1 MTHWRA
7 VTTAELIVV
16 AVAIF
21 AASFTQVIAGFGFAL
36 LAMPIMTMA
45 LPVDRSLVIVT
56 LLSSVTT
63 VVQAILLRAHTD
75 RVLTL
80 RLTLASFVGMPLGL
94 VVLNLVDD
102 TPLRIALGVSVL
114 VATAMLARQ
123 VSLAHVGPSLD
134 VGAGFVSG
142 VLNTSLGTNGPPL
155 VFDLQSR
162 GLDPDRFRATIQTVF
177 AAGNL
182 LAVPLFVVDGKVT
195 TDGLTGAAIAIP
207 AWLAGLALGRPARR
221 HVAGPRFRVLV
232 LALLTA
238 AGTSAIV
245 FALV

>member
-1 MTHWRA
+1 M
-7 VTTAELIVV
+7 TTAELIVV
-16 AVAIF
+16 AIAIF
-21 AASFTQVIAGFGFAL
+21 TASFTQVLAGFGFAL
-36 LAMPIMTMA
+36 LAMPIMTTA

-56 LLSSVTT
+56 LLSAVTT
-63 VVQAILLRAHTD
+63 MVQATLLRAHID
-75 RVLTL
+75 R
-80 RLTLASFVGMPLGL
+80 TLARRMIVGAYLGMPIGL
-94 VVLNLVDD
+94 VLLNVVDD

-123 VSLAHVGPSLD
+123 VSLAHVGPGLD
-134 VGAGFVSG
+134 WSAGFVSG

-162 GLDPDRFRATIQTVF
+162 GLPPDRFRATIQTVF

-182 LAVPLFVVDGKVT
+182 LAIPLFLANGNLT
-195 TDGLTGAAIAIP
+195 TDGFTGALVAVP
-207 AWLAGLALGRPARR
+207 AWIAGLALARPIRR
-221 HVAGPRFRVLV
+221 RVQGDHFRRLV
-232 LALLTA
+232 LALLAA

>member
-1 MTHWRA
+1 MTHWRTVA
-7 VTTAELIVV
+7 TGDFLVV

-36 LAMPIMTMA
+36 LAMPIMTLA
-45 LPVDRSLVIVT
+45 LPVDRALVIVT
-56 LLSSVTT
+56 LLSSITT
-63 VVQAILLRAHTD
+63 VVQAYLLREHTD
-75 RVLTL
+75 RVLAR
-80 RLTLASFVGMPLGL
+80 RLALASFAGMPLGL
-94 VVLNLVDD
+94 VVLNVVDD
-102 TPLRIALGVSVL
+102 TPLRIALGASVL
-114 VATAMLARQ
+114 LATALLARQ
-123 VSLAHVGPSLD
+123 VSLAHVGPGLD
-134 VGAGFVSG
+134 VGAGFLSG

-177 AAGNL
+177 AVGNV
-182 LAVPLFVVDGKVT
+182 LAVPLFVANGKVT
-195 TDGLTGAAIAIP
+195 GDGLTGAAIAVP

-238 AGTSAIV
+238 AGTTAIV
-245 FALV
+245 FALL

>member
-1 MTHWRA
+1 M
-7 VTTAELIVV
+7 TTAELVVV

-21 AASFTQVIAGFGFAL
+21 AASFTQVLAGFGFAL
-36 LAMPIMTMA
+36 LAMPIMTIA

-63 VVQAILLRAHTD
+63 IVQAFLLRRHTD
-75 RVLTL
+75 RVLTR
-80 RLTLASFVGMPLGL
+80 RLVLASFAGMPLGL
-94 VVLNLVDD
+94 VVLNVVDD
-102 TPLRIALGVSVL
+102 RPLRIALGVSVL

-123 VSLAHVGPSLD
+123 VSLAHVGPGLD
-134 VGAGFVSG
+134 LGAGFLSG
-142 VLNTSLGTNGPPL
+142 VLNTSLGTNGPPI

-182 LAVPLFVVDGKVT
+182 LAVPLFVANGKVT
-195 TDGLTGAAIAIP
+195 SDGLTGAAIAVP
-207 AWLAGLALGRPARR
+207 AWLAGLALGLPARR

-232 LALLTA
+232 LTLLAA
-238 AGTSAIV
+238 AGTSAIA
-245 FALV
+245 FAVV

>member
-1 MTHWRA
+1 MTHWRTVA
-7 VTTAELIVV
+7 TSEIIVV

-36 LAMPIMTMA
+36 LAMPVMTIA

-56 LLSSVTT
+56 LLSSITT
-63 VVQAILLRAHTD
+63 AVQAVLLRAHTD
-75 RVLTL
+75 RVLAR
-80 RLTLASFVGMPLGL
+80 RLTLASFAGMPLGL
-94 VVLNLVDD
+94 VALNVVDD

-114 VATAMLARQ
+114 IATAMLVRQ
-123 VSLAHVGPSLD
+123 VSLAHVGPGLD

-182 LAVPLFVVDGKVT
+182 LAVPMFVANGKVT
-195 TDGLTGAAIAIP
+195 GAGLTGAAIAVP
-207 AWLAGLALGRPARR
+207 AWVSGLALGRPARR

-232 LALLTA
+232 LSLLFA
-238 AGTSAIV
+238 AGLSAIT

>member
-1 MTHWRA
+1 MATSDF
-7 VTTAELIVV
+7 IVV

-36 LAMPIMTMA
+36 LAMPIMTIA

-56 LLSSVTT
+56 LLSAITT
-63 VVQAILLRAHTD
+63 AVQAVVLRSHTD
-75 RVLTL
+75 RVLAR
-80 RLTLASFVGMPLGL
+80 RLTLASFAGMPLGL
-94 VVLNLVDD
+94 VVLNVVDD

-123 VSLAHVGPSLD
+123 VSLAHVGPGLD

-155 VFDLQSR
+155 VFTLQSR

-182 LAVPLFVVDGKVT
+182 LAVPLFVANGTVT
-195 TDGLTGAAIAIP
+195 RDGLVGAAVAVP
-207 AWLAGLALGRPARR
+207 AWLAGIALGRPARR

-232 LALLTA
+232 LALLTT
-238 AGTSAIV
+238 AGVTAIA
-245 FALV
+245 FAVV